1 MPINEA
7 TISSS
12 TNDFQELHMFPVA
25 MNEYLVSPSL
35 EASSSSASHSSNSL
49 LFHLLLLK
57 DKLGQ
62 LQNLVDVL
70 VSPQQNLPES
80 TPTAISTINNAIQEI
95 IMAATSMRFTCQ
107 QMIPSSSSGP
117 WLSHLRKYNCVPKF
131 RLHQQQYGDHSVI
144 QIYLHLEMKES
155 TLSAKP

>member
-1 MPINEA
+1 MMPINEA

-80 TPTAISTINNAIQEI
+80 TPTAISTINNTINGHARTHTHLQQE
-95 IMAATSMRFTCQ
+95 SPQCEGQ
-107 QMIPSSSSGP
+107 QT
-117 WLSHLRKYNCVPKF
+117 
-131 RLHQQQYGDHSVI
+131 VI
-144 QIYLHLEMKES
+144 W
-155 TLSAKP
+155 